1 MNMTNG
7 ISDYGLDIILH
18 ETRVELNQLK
28 AFIVPANELR
38 PKLLTIV
45 CTRSKQLTVLH
56 LVIC

>member
-18 ETRVELNQLK
+18 ETRVELNQPK

-38 PKLLTIV
+38 PKLLTIG